1 MTPRRI
7 LATLAATVLALGL
20 LQAPVRAQE
29 KVTVLLDWFVNPNH
43 VPLVVA
49 QEGGYFERAGLDVEF
64 IAPADPSA
72 PPRLVAAGRGDIAVD
87 YQPDL
92 MLQISEGLPLVRFGT
107 LVATPLNALIALE
120 DGPIETLA
128 DLKGKRIGY
137 SVASIQQAYLDAMLA
152 SVGLASD
159 DVTLVNVN
167 FNLVTALMAGQVDA
181 VIDGYRNFELTQ
193 LEAEGR
199 PGIIF
204 YPEEHGVPLYDELI
218 YVAHRDR
225 RDDPMLAKFLK
236 AVEEATVF
244 VTNHPDEAEAMF
256 LAAYPNLDDQLN
268 RTAFDLTLPRYARRP
283 AALDRGRYERFGAF
297 LVEAGLIEAAPPVDD
312 YAVAPTW

>member
-1 MTPRRI
+1 MTKRPT
-7 LATLAATVLALGL
+7 LATLAAALFALALL
-20 LQAPVRAQE
+20 HAPARAQE
-29 KVTVLLDWFVNPNH
+29 EVTVILDWFVNPNH
-43 VPLVVA
+43 APLVVA
-49 QEGGYFERAGLDVEF
+49 KEGGYFERAGLDVELV
-64 IAPADPSA
+64 APADPSA
-72 PPRLVAAGRGDIAVD
+72 PPRLVAAGRGDIAID

-107 LVATPLNALIALE
+107 LVATPLNALIALD
-120 DGPIETLA
+120 DGPIATLG
-128 DLKGKRIGY
+128 DLEGKRIGY

-152 SVGLASD
+152 SVGLTSD

-193 LEAEGR
+193 LETEGR

-204 YPEEHGVPLYDELI
+204 FPEEHGVPLYDELI
-218 YVAHRDR
+218 YVAHEDR
-225 RDDPMLAKFLK
+225 RDDPMLARFLK

-244 VTNHPDEAEAMF
+244 LTNHPHEAETMF
-256 LAAYPNLDDQLN
+256 LAAYPDLDDHLN
-268 RTAFDLTLPRYARRP
+268 RTAYDLTLPRYARRP
-283 AALDRGRYERFGAF
+283 AALDRGRYARFAAF
-297 LVEAGLIEAAPPVDD
+297 LVEAGLIESAPPVDD